1 MIEPVPAREAFLH
14 TPVYGDP
21 TWLETNWF
29 PFIVP
34 ERNLRGYV
42 YACFRSN
49 LKVAMSIVVL
59 WSGEEVL
66 NVLQTD
72 YWDQR
77 VHLPFPSGN
86 LDDYRLDNGL
96 HVRMTEPL
104 QRWEISY
111 DGFKDMHLELEA
123 TAMMPAVTSHMTRLP
138 EGGDFSH
145 FHNVDPSLAAASGHI
160 DQTMMMRGE
169 LHLRGER
176 IDIAFASNR
185 DHSWSPR
192 PEFGHGFG
200 YFDEGFFGEEFS
212 FHVQTR
218 SRHLDVSPVSN
229 GYLLEHGEV
238 ILLKA
243 GTGRYET
250 DGWFT
255 RRLVYEL
262 EDERG
267 RSHRIEGRPTSQFI
281 FPSWPNQFNIVGLT
295 QWIYEGET
303 SWGEYKWHWETSEMQ
318 ARGGDRPT
326 DPALWSGS

>member
-96 HVRMTEPL
+96 HVRMIEPL
-104 QRWEISY
+104 QRWEITY

-138 EGGDFSH
+138 DGGDFSH
-145 FHNVDPSLAAASGHI
+145 FHNVDASLAASSGHI

-176 IDIAFASNR
+176 IAIAFPSNR

-238 ILLKA
+238 LLLKA
-243 GTGRYET
+243 GTGR
-250 DGWFT
+250 
-255 RRLVYEL
+255 
-262 EDERG
+262 
-267 RSHRIEGRPTSQFI
+267 
-281 FPSWPNQFNIVGLT
+281 
-295 QWIYEGET
+295 
-303 SWGEYKWHWETSEMQ
+303 
-318 ARGGDRPT
+318 
-326 DPALWSGS
+326 